1 MDRAAAAERLARTY
15 VWWQEPVLT
24 LAETF
29 RSLSKAER
37 QAIIDKLL
45 ADRRFRE
52 DLIDAAILEQRRREP
67 TRPLKEYLAARP
79 RRARG

>member
-1 MDRAAAAERLARTY
+1 MRAAAAT
-15 VWWQEPVLT
+15 
-24 LAETF
+24 AEVFWTAF
-29 RSLSKAER
+29 RSLPKPER
-37 QAIIDKLL
+37 QAVIDKLL

>member
-1 MDRAAAAERLARTY
+1 MRAAAAT
-15 VWWQEPVLT
+15 
-24 LAETF
+24 AEIFWTAF
-29 RSLSKAER
+29 RSLPKAER
-37 QAIIDKLL
+37 QAVIDKLL

-67 TRPLKEYLAARP
+67 ARPLKEYLAARS